1 LLAAAQGRAEAVGQ
15 NRSEAAHVIVEEVEG
30 QAQRSIAALTEEEI
44 AQVFGVSRTVVR
56 AALQALTHD
65 GVVVSERNRGAFVA
79 SPGPREACEVFEAR
93 ALLEPR
99 TAFSAAQRIAP
110 AQAAALFAHLGAEQ
124 AAIACADMG
133 RAVYLSGQFHIL
145 IASIAAQ
152 ETIAAFIRSLVARSS
167 LIVALYWRRRDAL
180 CERCAHR
187 ALAEALARG
196 DGAEA
201 EALMRS
207 HLTDLMSGLDFA
219 PRDRPAPDLARA
231 LTESF

>member
-1 LLAAAQGRAEAVGQ
+1 
-15 NRSEAAHVIVEEVEG
+15 
-30 QAQRSIAALTEEEI
+30 
-44 AQVFGVSRTVVR
+44 
-56 AALQALTHD
+56 
-65 GVVVSERNRGAFVA
+65 
-79 SPGPREACEVFEAR
+79 VFEAR

-110 AQAAALFAHLGAEQ
+110 AQAAALFAHLDAEQ